1 MISENTPY
9 KLAEIL
15 RDTWPQ
21 LFHLKGFKNGNI
33 NTTTTKEGMV

>member
-1 MISENTPY
+1 MITENTPY

-21 LFHLKGFKNGNI
+21 LFHLKGFKNGCI
-33 NTTTTKEGMV
+33 NTTTTTEGVV

>member
-21 LFHLKGFKNGNI
+21 LFHVKGFKNGRN